1 MRERPADTGLAVGL
15 SIGVHALVFFLIFLG
30 WRFSPQIDPL
40 SVAGP
45 PIEVDLVRAL
55 PMPMPVTTP
64 AVVEPPLAPVLQP
77 QPEPTPQ
84 DAQERPQ
91 PAPQT
96 PQPSPD
102 LREQAAARREVLSPL
117 PPAPREQ
124 QERRREQQVDLT
136 EREQQPQVEERQRL
150 SPQQLER
157 LARLDELRRQR
168 QALDAQVQAEQQPQA
183 QPPPAVAPGPAAVAA
198 TPLAGNAGDDTG
210 LQAAYALAI
219 QNAVERHW
227 IRPETIPPGTPCR
240 IRVIQ
245 LPGGEV
251 ISVEVE
257 ANCPFDAIGQR
268 SLEAAVLR
276 AQPLPYAGFESVFR
290 REVVF
295 TFRAPPD

>member
-55 PMPMPVTTP
+55 PMPVTTP

-77 QPEPTPQ
+77 QPEPAPQ
-84 DAQERPQ
+84 DAMQRPQ
-91 PAPQT
+91 PAAQT
-96 PQPSPD
+96 PQPTPD
-102 LREQAAARREVLSPL
+102 PREQAAARRDVLSPQ

-136 EREQQPQVEERQRL
+136 EREEQRRVEERQRL

-168 QALDAQVQAEQQPQA
+168 LALDAQVQAEQQQPLA
-183 QPPPAVAPGPAAVAA
+183 QPSPAAAPGPATVAA
-198 TPLAGNAGDDTG
+198 APLAGNAGDDTG